1 MIDPDPP
8 RDSQGTAPARRGRPP
23 RTTASEVARIALQ
36 LFLRDGFAETTLD
49 DIARAAG
56 IGRRTLFRYF
66 DSKNDMVWGD
76 FDSVLDRLRRALS
89 EPVRG
94 ETVMDTLARAV
105 IESNHYE
112 AADLEELR
120 LRMTLI
126 TTVPALQAHSM
137 VMYAAWRSVIA
148 EFVAERIGQTS
159 DDLLPLTIGHMA
171 LASSISAFVRWVEH
185 PDEDLED
192 HLRVVYTHLR
202 SAFTEL

>member
-1 MIDPDPP
+1 MIDPDSPLEP
-8 RDSQGTAPARRGRPP
+8 QGAAPARRGRPP
-23 RTTASEVARIALQ
+23 RTTASEVARIALE
-36 LFLRDGFAETTLD
+36 LFLRDGFTETTLD

-76 FDSVLDRLRRALS
+76 FDWVLDRLRCALS
-89 EPVRG
+89 ESVPG

-148 EFVAERIGQTS
+148 EFVSERTGQMP
-159 DDLLPLTIGHMA
+159 DDLLPLTVGHMA
-171 LASSISAFVRWVEH
+171 LASSMSAFVRWVEH
-185 PDEDLED
+185 PEEDLED
-192 HLRVVYTHLR
+192 HLRVVYTHLS
-202 SAFTEL
+202 SAFPGL